1 MNVIQATPLLYIED
15 HVMETQPKKPET
27 HLTVATPT
35 RSTSSLLPTGRPPL
49 PTISTKSLT
58 TSSLSASITAPPTT
72 NEAPPTINEATP
84 PSSSLPS
91 VTFTHH
97 HRRTHSRGHS
107 VTKVELPLDLEKPHP
122 PDNNQPE
129 TQTNPHANV
138 TGEPDT
144 LSENQASDRI
154 HSPPAAG
161 AMSSSR
167 PQSAGSRIKAS
178 SSLDGE
184 IDHKRSATAVKPPS
198 PSPQLPRAVAST
210 KEGISR
216 KSSAPPIRLMNLF
229 EPLPGSSQ
237 KPVTMETPTSIH
249 TRPYSEIIPSSF
261 NFHTHKP
268 AMSAVG
274 TTPTIATTRNIIPE
288 TAPPLT
294 STPTTKDPSPVTMDT
309 QKPEGEDKD
318 AEGQEEEERGDPCN
332 REDSLDHESADTSVS
347 SIDSTNIIRVP
358 SHPELRVHISP
369 LSKIPSY
376 EESSPIMRARS
387 VSQLQSE
394 CEESGEE
401 KHYKR
406 RTYSGSRETVPGYSA
421 AILTKDNP
429 EIRGSLD
436 KLREKGSSTATP
448 PPLSIPR
455 LPISHQNSPIKT
467 ERESIRRRISA
478 DPERER
484 IHSAPVPRSRNRPR
498 SMIETGSFHHLHYGS
513 IDLGLATSSDCLSQ
527 LFWTSVS
534 LMLSDYEVEFSLALR
549 LFGKVTSQLDFWAD
563 VTYTRLEAILLKTKW
578 EKFPGV
584 LSLLLKGLTLV
595 STTNST
601 RRLLSKL
608 CPHSTRAVLDPSCF
622 SGLPLS
628 IMALLPELILH
639 FDNPTDDCIT
649 TATNIAKV
657 TIRYAPIII
666 Y

>member
-1 MNVIQATPLLYIED
+1 MNIIQATPLLYIED
-15 HVMETQPKKPET
+15 HVIEIQPKKPET

-35 RSTSSLLPTGRPPL
+35 YSTPISLPTGRPPL
-49 PTISTKSLT
+49 PTTSIKSLT
-58 TSSLSASITAPPTT
+58 TSSLSASIAAPPTT
-72 NEAPPTINEATP
+72 NETPPTTNEATP
-84 PSSSLPS
+84 PSASLPS

-129 TQTNPHANV
+129 IQTNPQGNV

-144 LSENQASDRI
+144 PSEDQLSDRI

-167 PQSAGSRIKAS
+167 PQSAGSRLKAS

-184 IDHKRSATAVKPPS
+184 IDHKRSATAVDP
-198 PSPQLPRAVAST
+198 PSPQLPRAVASA
-210 KEGISR
+210 KEGITR

-237 KPVTMETPTSIH
+237 KPVTMETPTHFH
-249 TRPYSEIIPSSF
+249 TRPYSEIIPPSF

-288 TAPPLT
+288 ATPPMT
-294 STPTTKDPSPVTMDT
+294 STPTTKDVSPLTTDT
-309 QKPEGEDKD
+309 QKSEGEDKD
-318 AEGQEEEERGDPCN
+318 VEGQQGEERSNPCN
-332 REDSLDHESADTSVS
+332 REDSLEHDSADTSVS

-358 SHPELRVHISP
+358 SHPELRVNVSP
-369 LSKIPSY
+369 LSKIPDY

-387 VSQLQSE
+387 VTQLQSE
-394 CEESGEE
+394 CDEGGEE

-421 AILTKDNP
+421 AILAKDNP
-429 EIRGSLD
+429 QIRGSLD
-436 KLREKGSSTATP
+436 KLREKGSSTAPP
-448 PPLSIPR
+448 PPLSTTR
-455 LPISHQNSPIKT
+455 LPLSHQNSPSKI

-478 DPERER
+478 DPERDR
-484 IHSAPVPRSRNRPR
+484 IHSAPGTRGRNRPR
-498 SMIETGSFHHLHYGS
+498 SMIETSSFHHLHYGS

-549 LFGKVTSQLDFWAD
+549 LFGKVTSQLDFWVD
-563 VTYTRLEAILLKTKW
+563 VTYTRLEAILIKTKW
-578 EKFPGV
+578 DKFPGV
-584 LSLLLKGLTLV
+584 LSLLLKGLTLF

-608 CPHSTRAVLDPSCF
+608 CPHSTRAVFDPSCF

-628 IMALLPELILH
+628 IMALLPELVLH

-649 TATNIAKV
+649 TASNIAKV
-657 TIRYAPIII
+657 TIIYAPIII
-666 Y
+666 YY